1 MTSPLSNPATMQKSE
16 QEQPEGRDPTEL
28 AFERTRVAYERTMM
42 SWIRTGTSLI
52 TFGFTMA

>member
-1 MTSPLSNPATMQKSE
+1 MTNSTSNAAATQKSE
-16 QEQPEGRDPTEL
+16 QGERRDPEEL